1 MKSKHSH
8 PKHKREFTGCV
19 ELFPSQPLFIE
30 FIDAHRIWAF
40 PIQHLT
46 HLVLQEKSPIQSRKD
61 LPPDEL
67 VLVYFPALVVLHGW
81 RLELL
86 LNSLIRGQVTRIHAE
101 KHLGAL
107 IIEEAWVA
115 EIQVIPHEKQVLKA
129 NGEPYFGKEQS

>member
-1 MKSKHSH
+1 MKSKQTHL
-8 PKHKREFTGCV
+8 KHKREFSGCI
-19 ELFPSQPLFIE
+19 EFIPSQPSFIE

-40 PIQHLT
+40 PIQQLIQ
-46 HLVLQEKSPIQSRKD
+46 LALQEKSLERNQKN

-67 VLVYFPALVVLHGW
+67 TLVYFSALVVISGW

-115 EIQVIPHEKQVLKA
+115 EIQVIPHEKLVLKF
-129 NGEPYFGKEQS
+129 GKEPYFGKEPS